1 MQGPSGAGKSTFL
14 NLIAGMVKPN
24 KGKVLIDKRKPSLA
38 DVTYIAQT
46 PWIFEGTIRDNLSL
60 GESYSDKELMKIL
73 EKVGLV
79 AELGENILNKEIN
92 PTRENIS
99 GGQKQRL
106 IIARA
111 LLRNKSIVL
120 LDEITAAL
128 DDKNSE
134 KIRELIY
141 QVPGTIIESAHHI
154 NDELLDKYGFVK
166 KKIENQKIF

>member
-1 MQGPSGAGKSTFL
+1 M
-14 NLIAGMVKPN
+14 
-24 KGKVLIDKRKPSLA
+24 
-38 DVTYIAQT
+38 
-46 PWIFEGTIRDNLSL
+46 E
-60 GESYSDKELMKIL
+60 IL